1 MAGELSFP
9 SAEECD
15 SAVAPTRHVTV
26 PVTFDSVAQ
35 YRQVFKAA
43 LRGRCFSST
52 RSAVRN
58 SSCYSYQRFLHINEA
73 NWSFP
78 LYKLISLVCI
88 QLYAKEVLPAGK
100 SLRMCSP
107 PVNNTKNWK

>member
-26 PVTFDSVAQ
+26 PVTFDHVTQ

-43 LRGRCFSST
+43 LRGGCSSSK
-52 RSAVRN
+52 RAAKNN
-58 SSCYSYQRFLHINEA
+58 S
-73 NWSFP
+73 
-78 LYKLISLVCI
+78 
-88 QLYAKEVLPAGK
+88 
-100 SLRMCSP
+100 
-107 PVNNTKNWK
+107 